1 MPFKCDIELHYIEYF
16 KKIIDNQAG
25 FHIIYHLS
33 LAEVIKQF
41 KFGLLEYEK

>member
-16 KKIIDNQAG
+16 KKIDNQAA

-33 LAEVIKQF
+33 LVEVIKQS
-41 KFGLLEYEK
+41 KFGLKEYET